1 MWGWIKRWF
10 DPGTTSK
17 IFILSAAEVKPT
29 LTSFMDPSS
38 IPKHYGGELDW
49 QWGDMP
55 NLDEPAQEKLQGIEQ
70 APAEG
75 KTKKE
80 MMKGPM
86 LFKGDE
92 IEVLG
97 TVNGKERRETIPVP
111 KTEQN
116 GESNEKADVVS
127 NPPENEKTGI
137 DTVNVNQ
144 VDELQTQTQTT
155 TAAA

>member
-1 MWGWIKRWF
+1 
-10 DPGTTSK
+10 
-17 IFILSAAEVKPT
+17 
-29 LTSFMDPSS
+29 
-38 IPKHYGGELDW
+38 
-49 QWGDMP
+49 
-55 NLDEPAQEKLQGIEQ
+55 
-70 APAEG
+70 
-75 KTKKE
+75 

-111 KTEQN
+111 ETEQTC
-116 GESNEKADVVS
+116 ESNEKAVVS
-127 NPPENEKTGI
+127 NPDPENEKTGI

-144 VDELQTQTQTT
+144 VDEPQTQPLTQTT

>member
-1 MWGWIKRWF
+1 
-10 DPGTTSK
+10 
-17 IFILSAAEVKPT
+17 
-29 LTSFMDPSS
+29 MDPSS

-55 NLDEPAQEKLQGIEQ
+55 NLDEPAQEKLGGIEQ

-80 MMKGPM
+80 MIKGPM

-97 TVNGKERRETIPVP
+97 TVNGEERRETIPVP
-111 KTEQN
+111 KTEQT
-116 GESNEKADVVS
+116 GESNEKPDVVS
-127 NPPENEKTGI
+127 TPAPENEKTGI

-144 VDELQTQTQTT
+144 IDEPQPQTQTQTQTT